1 MRRHGVASVLVLGVL
16 LVLGCG
22 GQASEK
28 MSAGAAYE
36 QAQNTLDTIDNPQE
50 EVQIYEEFVRAYP
63 DSEEAL
69 DALGA
74 VIYLRSKKLDD
85 LDGAVSFAV
94 TARSMASDPKT
105 RFEYGIKLHDVSV
118 QAGRPVDLKKT
129 ADELAA
135 ERPLNFVE
143 HLAVVEEAENGG
155 EWDVMLDHSTAMRQF
170 ANAETFRADY
180 PDDDFS
186 DERVEFSVN
195 RRRGW
200 ASAYEGAALIHLD
213 RVDEAMTVFEEAA
226 ELSTLSNYVGVPE
239 FPLNKYWGK
248 AELIQGRPERAAEL
262 LAADA
267 LMGRDEVALDDLRAA
282 YVASNGSELGFDSYL
297 ATVRQNIATVID
309 DVTLDDYSGNSV
321 SLASM
326 SGKVYVMAFW
336 NPG

>member
-1 MRRHGVASVLVLGVL
+1 MRRCDVGFVLILGVLVL
-16 LVLGCG
+16 LGCAD
-22 GQASEK
+22 QEEQR

-36 QAQNTLDTIDNPQE
+36 QAQTTLDTLDNPQE
-50 EVQIYEEFVRAYP
+50 EVKIFEEFVRAYP
-63 DSEEAL
+63 DSEEAI

-85 LDGAVSFAV
+85 LEGAVSFAE

-105 RFEYGIKLHDVSV
+105 RFEYGIKLHEAAVE
-118 QAGRPVDLKKT
+118 AGTPVDLENI

-143 HLAVVEEAENGG
+143 QLAVVEEAEKGG
-155 EWDVMLDHSTAMRQF
+155 EWELMLEHSALMGQF
-170 ANAETFRADY
+170 ANAETFRSDY

-186 DERVEFSVN
+186 DERVDFSVK

-200 ASAYEGAALIHLD
+200 ASAYKGAALVHLD
-213 RVDEAMTVFEEAA
+213 RVDEATAVFEEAA
-226 ELSTLSNYVGVPE
+226 DLSTLSNYVGVPE
-239 FPLNKYWGK
+239 IPLRKYWGK

-267 LMGRDEVALDDLRAA
+267 LMGRDDSALVDLKAA
-282 YVASNGSELGFDSYL
+282 YVATNGSEAGFDSY
-297 ATVRQNIATVID
+297 VGSIRQSIATVID
-309 DVTLDDYSGNSV
+309 DVTLNNYSGNQV
-321 SLASM
+321 GLASM
-326 SGKVYVMAFW
+326 TGKVYVMAFW

>member
-1 MRRHGVASVLVLGVL
+1 MRRPDVGFAVVLGVL
-16 LVLGCG
+16 VLLGCA
-22 GQASEK
+22 GQEDQR

-36 QAQNTLDTIDNPQE
+36 KAQETLDTLDNPQE
-50 EVQIYEEFVRAYP
+50 EVQIFEEFVRAYP
-63 DSEEAL
+63 DSEEAI

-74 VIYLRSKKLDD
+74 VIYLRSNKLGD
-85 LDGAVSFAV
+85 LEGAVSFAEI
-94 TARSMASDPKT
+94 ARSMASDPKT
-105 RFEYGIKLHDVSV
+105 RFEYGIKLHDISV
-118 QAGRPVDLKKT
+118 QAGHSVDLRNI

-143 HLAVVEEAENGG
+143 HLAVVEEAEKGD
-155 EWDVMLDHSTAMRQF
+155 EWDVMLEHSASMRQF

-186 DERVEFSVN
+186 DERVESSVN

-200 ASAYEGAALIHLD
+200 ASAYEGGALIHLD
-213 RVDEAMTVFEEAA
+213 RLDEATTVFEEVA

-248 AELIQGRPERAAEL
+248 AELAQGRPERAAEL

-267 LMGRDEVALDDLRAA
+267 LMGRDEAALEDLRAA
-282 YVASNGSELGFDSYL
+282 YVATNGSNEGFESYL
-297 ATVRQNIATVID
+297 ATVRQSIATVID

>member
-1 MRRHGVASVLVLGVL
+1 MRRRDLAFVTVLGVL
-16 LVLGCG
+16 VLLGCTG
-22 GQASEK
+22 REEQR

-36 QAQNTLDTIDNPQE
+36 KAQETLDTLDDPQQ
-50 EVQIYEEFVRAYP
+50 EVEVFEEFVRAYP
-63 DSEEAL
+63 NSEEAI

-85 LDGAVSFAV
+85 LDGAVSFAES
-94 TARSMASDPKT
+94 ARSMASDPKT
-105 RFEYGIKLHDVSV
+105 RFEHGVRLHEVSV
-118 QAGRPVDLKKT
+118 EAGNPADLRLI

-135 ERPLNFVE
+135 VRPLNFVE
-143 HLAVVEEAENGG
+143 HLAVVEEAEKGG
-155 EWDVMLDHSTAMRQF
+155 EWELMLEHATSLRRS

-213 RVDEAMTVFEEAA
+213 KLDEATTVFEEAA
-226 ELSTLSNYVGVPE
+226 GLSTLSNYVGVPE

-248 AELIQGRPERAAEL
+248 AELMQGRPERAAEL

-267 LMGRDEVALDDLRAA
+267 LMGRDEAALDDLRAA
-282 YVASNGSELGFDSYL
+282 YIASNGSEDGFDGYV
-297 ATVRQNIATVID
+297 ATVRQSIATVID
-309 DVTLDDYSGNSV
+309 DVTLDDYSGSSV

-326 SGKVYVMAFW
+326 AGKVYVMAFW

>member
-1 MRRHGVASVLVLGVL
+1 MRRRDLAFVTVLGVL
-16 LVLGCG
+16 VLLGCTG
-22 GQASEK
+22 REEQR

-36 QAQNTLDTIDNPQE
+36 KAQETLDTLDDPQQ
-50 EVQIYEEFVRAYP
+50 EVEVFEEFVRAYP
-63 DSEEAL
+63 NSEEAI

-85 LDGAVSFAV
+85 LDGAVSFAES
-94 TARSMASDPKT
+94 ARSMASDPKT
-105 RFEYGIKLHDVSV
+105 RFEHGVRLHEVSV
-118 QAGRPVDLKKT
+118 EAGNPADLRLI

-135 ERPLNFVE
+135 VRPLNFVE
-143 HLAVVEEAENGG
+143 HLAVVEEAEKGG
-155 EWDVMLDHSTAMRQF
+155 EWELMLEHATSLRRS

-213 RVDEAMTVFEEAA
+213 KLDEATTVFEEAA
-226 ELSTLSNYVGVPE
+226 ELSTLSSYVGVPE

-248 AELIQGRPERAAEL
+248 AELMQGRPERAAEL

-267 LMGRDEVALDDLRAA
+267 LMGRDEAALDDLRAA
-282 YVASNGSELGFDSYL
+282 YIASNGSEDGFDGYV
-297 ATVRQNIATVID
+297 ATVRQSIATVID
-309 DVTLDDYSGNSV
+309 DVTLDDYSGSSV

-326 SGKVYVMAFW
+326 AGKVYVMAFW

>member
-1 MRRHGVASVLVLGVL
+1 ML
-16 LVLGCG
+16 LGCT
-22 GQASEK
+22 GQEEQR

-36 QAQNTLDTIDNPQE
+36 KAQETLDTLDDPQQ
-50 EVQIYEEFVRAYP
+50 EVEVFEEFVRAYP
-63 DSEEAL
+63 NSEEAI

-85 LDGAVSFAV
+85 LDGAVSFAES
-94 TARSMASDPKT
+94 ARSMASDPKT
-105 RFEYGIKLHDVSV
+105 RFEHGVRLHEVSV
-118 QAGRPVDLKKT
+118 EAGNPADLRLI

-135 ERPLNFVE
+135 VRPLNFVE
-143 HLAVVEEAENGG
+143 HLAVVEEAEKGG
-155 EWDVMLDHSTAMRQF
+155 EWELMLEHSTSMRRF

-186 DERVEFSVN
+186 EERVEFSVN

-213 RVDEAMTVFEEAA
+213 KLDEATTVFEEAA
-226 ELSTLSNYVGVPE
+226 ELSTFSNYVGVPE

-248 AELIQGRPERAAEL
+248 AELMQGRPERAAEL

-267 LMGRDEVALDDLRAA
+267 LMGRDEAALDDLRAA
-282 YVASNGSELGFDSYL
+282 YIASNGSEEGFDGYV
-297 ATVRQNIATVID
+297 ATVRQSIATVID

-326 SGKVYVMAFW
+326 AGKVYVMAFW

>member
-1 MRRHGVASVLVLGVL
+1 MVLGILVLF
-16 LVLGCG
+16 GCA
-22 GQASEK
+22 GQEEPR
-28 MSAGAAYE
+28 MTAGAAYE
-36 QAQNTLDTIDNPQE
+36 KAQETLDTLDDPQQ
-50 EVQIYEEFVRAYP
+50 EVQVFEEFVRAYP
-63 DSEEAL
+63 DSEEAI

-74 VIYLRSKKLDD
+74 VIYLRSEKLDD

-105 RFEYGIKLHDVSV
+105 RFEYGVRLHEVSV
-118 QAGRPVDLKKT
+118 EASRPVDLRNI
-129 ADELAA
+129 AEELAA

-143 HLAVVEEAENGG
+143 HLAVVEEAEKGG
-155 EWDVMLDHSTAMRQF
+155 DWELMLEHSALMGQF
-170 ANAETFRADY
+170 ANAETFRSDY

-186 DERVEFSVN
+186 DERVDFSVK

-213 RVDEAMTVFEEAA
+213 RVDEALTVFEEAV

-239 FPLNKYWGK
+239 IPLNRYWGQ
-248 AELIQGRPERAAEL
+248 AELMQGRPDRAAEL

-267 LMGRDEVALDDLRAA
+267 LMGRDDGALDDLRAA
-282 YVASNGSELGFDSYL
+282 YAASNGSEEGFDDYAS
-297 ATVRQNIATVID
+297 AVRESIATVID
-309 DVTLDDYSGNSV
+309 DVTLNNYSGDPV
-321 SLASM
+321 SLGSM